1 MRISVAVIGMAV
13 TGMAAAVAVEVAD
26 LAVLAEVV
34 AVAQVVPAAAV
45 VAALVGAP
53 DSAGAGVV
61 SVRSAAMP
69 ICPEESWPK
78 EAKAGC

>member
-1 MRISVAVIGMAV
+1 
-13 TGMAAAVAVEVAD
+13 
-26 LAVLAEVV
+26 V